1 MIEQEPGIGNT
12 LLSDDMPGASPYHD
26 HMDWALCGGPRLTK
40 RRSLLSNQRSE
51 RASAR
56 PPRYRGG
63 LRFRDP
69 SARTRHVD
77 LATML
82 DPAVDRALAAVSRGE
97 LLGAGHSWETSSG
110 NVRFAC
116 L

>member
-1 MIEQEPGIGNT
+1 MARQEPGVGNT
-12 LLSDDMPGASPYHD
+12 LLLDDMRGAWSYHD
-26 HMDWALCGGPRLTK
+26 HKDWALCGGPGLTE

-63 LRFRDP
+63 LRFRDL
-69 SARTRHVD
+69 SARTRRVD

-82 DPAVDRALAAVSRGE
+82 DPTVDRALAAVSRE
-97 LLGAGHSWETSSG
+97 ESLGAGHSWETSSG